1 MRNRKRDGS
10 AVVPESTAVTF
21 IAPPSSADRH
31 GASFFFG
38 RRAAKPKDRIR
49 IADEDGARRA
59 LGIDGVL
66 PAATLAGSSI
76 EHLARI
82 ALG

>member
-1 MRNRKRDGS
+1 M
-10 AVVPESTAVTF
+10 TF
-21 IAPPSSADRH
+21 IAPAHPADI
-31 GASFFFG
+31 G
-38 RRAAKPKDRIR
+38 RISILGRKATKARDRMR

-59 LGIDGVL
+59 VGADDSF
-66 PAATLAGSSI
+66 PAAAAVGSSI

>member
-1 MRNRKRDGS
+1 M
-10 AVVPESTAVTF
+10 TF
-21 IAPPSSADRH
+21 IAPAHSAEIGRI
-31 GASFFFG
+31 SFFG
-38 RRAAKPKDRIR
+38 RKATKAKDRMR

-59 LGIDGVL
+59 IGGDDSL
-66 PAATLAGSSI
+66 PVVALPGSSI

>member
-1 MRNRKRDGS
+1 M
-10 AVVPESTAVTF
+10 TF
-21 IAPPSSADRH
+21 LAPSHTVDLR
-31 GASFFFG
+31 GASSFFG
-38 RRAAKPKDRIR
+38 RKASKPKDRLR

-59 LGIDGVL
+59 LGPDGL
-66 PAATLAGSSI
+66 PPAGGSRAASI

>member
-1 MRNRKRDGS
+1 M
-10 AVVPESTAVTF
+10 TF
-21 IAPPSSADRH
+21 IAPPRPAAIG
-31 GASFFFG
+31 GASFPFG
-38 RRAAKPKDRIR
+38 RKASKPRKRLL

-59 LGIDGVL
+59 LGADGGL
-66 PAATLAGSSI
+66 PAVALTGSAI

>member
-1 MRNRKRDGS
+1 MTLAF
-10 AVVPESTAVTF
+10 AVRLSSPRA
-21 IAPPSSADRH
+21 AP
-31 GASFFFG
+31 FLLG
-38 RRAAKPKDRIR
+38 RRTPKPKGGLR

-59 LGIDGVL
+59 LGAEGL
-66 PAATLAGSSI
+66 PSAFAPTAAGI